1 MNVVDG
7 LFWLQGDLRNKDD
20 LDKLFSSQ
28 KYVRVHLMIFFFMIY
43 IDLHFAFKV
52 YIYFD

>member
-28 KYVRVHLMIFFFMIY
+28 KYVRVHLMIFFKKNSFFFH
-43 IDLHFAFKV
+43 DL
-52 YIYFD
+52 Y

>member
-7 LFWLQGDLRNKDD
+7 LFWLQGDLRNKED

-28 KYVRVHLMIFFFMIY
+28 KYVRVHLMIFFLSSFFFH
-43 IDLHFAFKV
+43 DL
-52 YIYFD
+52 Y